1 MDLSVVILAAG
12 HGTRMKSS
20 LPKVL
25 HTLAGKPLLQH
36 VIETSKLLA
45 DKNVYVVHGHGGEI
59 VKKQLADLNVH
70 WVKQT
75 KQLGTGHAV
84 LQALPKIPKSHR
96 VLILYGDVPLISI
109 ETLKE
114 LINRTPKDGL
124 GWLTAHR
131 KNPKDLGR
139 ILRDNDG
146 NPIAIIE
153 SKDANELQKTIKEVN
168 TGICLF
174 PAKNLKDWL
183 PKLKN
188 TNAQKE
194 YYLTDTFALA
204 VKNSVSIV
212 TVTPNSLLEVKGVNN
227 KLQLAEL
234 EREFQRRQADK
245 LLLDGVTLLDPNR
258 FDVRGSLKAGKDV
271 VFDVNVLIEGDVKV
285 GSNCQIGPNVVLKNV
300 TIGNN
305 VIVDANCVL
314 EDAKIGNDCTVGP
327 FARLRPGA
335 ELKQNAKVGNFVEI
349 KKSVIGIGS
358 KVNHL
363 TYIGDATIGKG
374 VNVGA
379 GTITCNYDGAN
390 KHRTII
396 KDGAFIGS
404 NVSLVAPIT
413 IGKNATVGA
422 SSGLNKNAP
431 AEQLTVARAKQI
443 SLKGW
448 QRPKKK

>member
-109 ETLKE
+109 ETLKK